1 MSLKSVPSQGPLRVV
16 LIMCPTCGQVVLPTL
31 TKARHGVSQIVFYH
45 TNKEMGCAWKNS
57 SSMERATGETLGL
70 KESVRMGNDGKGQ
83 PLMVNEYELAD
94 RKSFDISVLEQF
106 GAPDYVIG
114 VDVAAAVTVRP
125 QLTERT
131 TEPPQTAVPAPSK
144 PPIKFTGPTGT
155 KASGSVQPQPSPS
168 ESTSTMLAR
177 EDAAEDTN
185 EPVPVVVS
193 GNVG

>member
-83 PLMVNEYELAD
+83 PLMVNEYELAEG
-94 RKSFDISVLEQF
+94 KSFDVEGLRPFAMCRS
-106 GAPDYVIG
+106 YC
-114 VDVAAAVTVRP
+114 AAESCR
-125 QLTERT
+125 RRRC
-131 TEPPQTAVPAPSK
+131 TAVDGAHNR
-144 PPIKFTGPTGT
+144 T
-155 KASGSVQPQPSPS
+155 AADNCSGSRVSRRSSSPGRPGLYGVLNTLRQRRKTRS
-168 ESTSTMLAR
+168 SSIG
-177 EDAAEDTN
+177 D
-185 EPVPVVVS
+185 PVPAGTAS
-193 GNVG
+193 E

>member
-83 PLMVNEYELAD
+83 PLMVNEYELAEG
-94 RKSFDISVLEQF
+94 KSFDVEGLMPF
-106 GAPDYVIG
+106 AHMRVRAPEPPTPV
-114 VDVAAAVTVRP
+114 VP

-144 PPIKFTGPTGT
+144 PPIKFTGPTGAIRSPEYT
-155 KASGSVQPQPSPS
+155 PPAPTAGAVDGATDSVN
-168 ESTSTMLAR
+168 
-177 EDAAEDTN
+177 D
-185 EPVPVVVS
+185 PVPAGTVS
-193 GNVG
+193 E

>member
-83 PLMVNEYELAD
+83 PLMVNEYELAEG
-94 RKSFDISVLEQF
+94 KSFDVEGLMPF
-106 GAPDYVIG
+106 AHMRVRAPEPPTPV
-114 VDVAAAVTVRP
+114 VP

-144 PPIKFTGPTGT
+144 PPIKFTGPTEAIRSAG
-155 KASGSVQPQPSPS
+155 
-168 ESTSTMLAR
+168 TSTPPAPAVSVAR
-177 EDAAEDTN
+177 
-185 EPVPVVVS
+185 
-193 GNVG
+193 